1 MRSGL
6 HGQCYEPKTKN
17 LIIFGT
23 GDLAQ
28 IAYEYFT
35 NDSEYE
41 VVAFTVDRA
50 YMPKPSSM
58 TVIPFD
64 EMNDTYPPDEYE
76 IFVAMIY
83 GNMNRDREAKA
94 GHCKLKGYK
103 LASYISPHA
112 FVSPSAKIGE
122 HCFIFENN
130 VIQTGVTIED
140 NCILWSGNH
149 IGHHSTIHSSCFIS
163 SHVVVSGHCEI
174 GSNCFIG
181 VNSTMANNTTIGKES
196 WVSPGA
202 IMSGDIPARSLVKP
216 ITGNTEV
223 VPLNEAALN
232 RSLARASQKA
242 RS

>member
-1 MRSGL
+1 MTIS
-6 HGQCYEPKTKN
+6 KTKK
-17 LIIFGT
+17 LIIFGL

-28 IAYEYFT
+28 IAYEYFERDT
-35 NDSEYE
+35 EYR
-41 VVAFTVDRA
+41 VVAFCVDREFLPPPYPPTMPA
-50 YMPKPSSM
+50 PILPFDIISDRYMPSKC
-58 TVIPFD
+58 D
-64 EMNDTYPPDEYE
+64 
-76 IFVAMIY
+76 IFVAMVY

-112 FVSPSAKIGE
+112 FVSTSAKIGE

-149 IGHHSTIHSSCFIS
+149 IGHHSTIKSNCFIS
-163 SHVVVSGHCEI
+163 SHVVVSGHCVIEP
-174 GSNCFIG
+174 NCFLG
-181 VNSTMANNTTIGKES
+181 VNSTMANNTTIGRES

-202 IMSGDIPARSLVKP
+202 IMSGDIPQHSLVKP
-216 ITGNTEV
+216 VTGNTEV

-232 RSLARASQKA
+232 RSLKRATEKA
-242 RS
+242 NS